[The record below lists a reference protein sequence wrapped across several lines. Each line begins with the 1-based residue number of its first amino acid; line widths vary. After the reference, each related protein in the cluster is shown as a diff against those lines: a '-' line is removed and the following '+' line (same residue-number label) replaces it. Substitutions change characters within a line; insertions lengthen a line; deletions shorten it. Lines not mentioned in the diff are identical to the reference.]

1 MHRDVPELIYRRRT
15 INVFLSGAASL
26 KSRPMETIFSK
37 IIERSI
43 PADIVY
49 EDELCLA
56 FRDVNPQAPTHIL
69 IIPKKP
75 IPKLADASQVDQM
88 LLGHLLL
95 TANRIASDLGVA
107 DSFRLAVNNGAGA
120 GQTVFHLHIHL
131 LAGRSF
137 KWPPG

>member
-1 MHRDVPELIYRRRT
+1 
-15 INVFLSGAASL
+15 
-26 KSRPMETIFSK
+26 METIFSK

-75 IPKLADASQVDQM
+75 IPKLADATQADQM

-95 TANRIASDLGVA
+95 TANRIASELGIA